1 MRDLFKMLQDAQ
13 AMQARLEQMQND
25 LQQLSVTGSAGG
37 GMVTVEADGR
47 GQIKRVK
54 LDPAAVN
61 PNDLEMLEDLIVV
74 AVADAHK
81 RAQELAQMEMSKLTG
96 GLNLPFKLPFA

>member
-25 LQQLSVTGSAGG
+25 QQVSVVGSAGG

-47 GQIKRVK
+47 GQVKRVK
-54 LDPAAVN
+54 LDPTAVN
-61 PNDLEMLEDLIVV
+61 PADLEMLEDLIVV
-74 AVADAHK
+74 AMADAQK
-81 RAQELAQMEMSKLTG
+81 KAQEVAQQEMSKLTG
-96 GLNLPFKLPFA
+96 GMNLPFKLPFA